1 MRDHV
6 VRDFSYASARSGS
19 LLAGIGIALVVETV
33 ALHLWLYAR
42 HPLLAWGL
50 TVASLGTLA
59 WLVADY
65 VAMGRGVV
73 RVDADAV
80 RVAIGRRVDATVER
94 QAIASVVRPGWKD
107 IPESGM
113 PAAADYLNLTK
124 PAEPNVLITLVA
136 PKRLRLA
143 GGISRN
149 ARRLGLH
156 LDDADGF
163 VATLGEA
170 APTR

>member
-1 MRDHV
+1 M
-6 VRDFSYASARSGS
+6 RDFSYASARSGS

-50 TVASLGTLA
+50 TAASVGTLA

-65 VAMGRGVV
+65 VAMGRGAV

-80 RVAIGRRVDATVER
+80 RMVIGRRVDATVER
-94 QAIASVVRPGWKD
+94 QSIESVVRPGWKD
-107 IPESGM
+107 IPESGT

-124 PAEPNVLITLVA
+124 PAEPNVLVTLVA
-136 PKRLRLA
+136 PKRVRLP
-143 GGISRN
+143 GGISRRV
-149 ARRLGLH
+149 RRLGLH
-156 LDDADGF
+156 LDEPDGF
-163 VATLGEA
+163 VAALGEA
-170 APTR
+170 TPP